1 MENKIFLK
9 PILQFWTNLCSVKVN
24 TQTPHGNWS
33 GGGSAGGA
41 LVPSHWL
48 KLSYSTGEE
57 ARCFSTLLQ
66 QEGGGSPPSPATA
79 QPMKSHYTSNS
90 QPPPM
95 DSLLTTAPLSS
106 PFLYQRT
113 FHAFV
118 LLACRWFAI
127 EPHVP
132 NCHSLLF
139 PNKPI
144 VLEKYL
150 FQVNSPLKCRE
161 WAEKFLERSL

>member
-1 MENKIFLK
+1 M
-9 PILQFWTNLCSVKVN
+9 KVN
-24 TQTPHGNWS
+24 TQTPPGNWS
-33 GGGSAGGA
+33 GEGLQGELWCPPTHSLSVIPKEKRLDVFLLYSSRKEEELLLPWQLLSQLEAG
-41 LVPSHWL
+41 
-48 KLSYSTGEE
+48 
-57 ARCFSTLLQ
+57 
-66 QEGGGSPPSPATA
+66 TA

-139 PNKPI
+139 LNKPI
-144 VLEKYL
+144 LLEKYL
-150 FQVNSPLKCRE
+150 PGYLLKVDVQ
-161 WAEKFLERSL
+161 KSNGQKSRSEIVYFNDRLAK

>member
-1 MENKIFLK
+1 MLINRPLVEIGVGRV
-9 PILQFWTNLCSVKVN
+9 CR
-24 TQTPHGNWS
+24 
-33 GGGSAGGA
+33 GSSGA
-41 LVPSHWL
+41 LPLAQTQLLHRRRGKML
-48 KLSYSTGEE
+48 FYSTP
-57 ARCFSTLLQ
+57 LQ

-113 FHAFV
+113 FLAFV
-118 LLACRWFAI
+118 LLACRWFAL